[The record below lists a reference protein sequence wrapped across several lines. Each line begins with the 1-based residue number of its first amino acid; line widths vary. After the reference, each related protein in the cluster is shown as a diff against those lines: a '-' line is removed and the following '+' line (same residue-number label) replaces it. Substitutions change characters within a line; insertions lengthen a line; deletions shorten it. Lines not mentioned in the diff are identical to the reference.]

1 MGHRILARV
10 IRSRSCPNID
20 GKYGTSPAHS
30 LLVPTLNYQIRLGY
44 QINVV
49 SLISNKSVALGTFWS
64 QIEGY
69 TRLLMFRKFDILP
82 TVFHDINEKIC

>member
-49 SLISNKSVALGTFWS
+49 SLISNKSVALG
-64 QIEGY
+64 IEGY